1 MKKILC
7 LIIAIFLLLPLMSAI
22 NVDVKQLS
30 DNEVLVVDLG
40 KPVIFELEMTNRG
53 DADYFE
59 FYNLLGFT
67 MHPIG
72 TTYIGEGQSKKIEM
86 SLLPIGDFSIRG
98 NYNFNYYIRGQEG
111 TNQQKQLIFRVIDF
125 ADVFE
130 IGSGEVDS
138 DSNSIEVYIQNMVN
152 FNFGEINA
160 EFSSAF
166 FDLEES
172 FELGPNEKVS
182 FTVQLDKADFNQLIA
197 GFYTLQG
204 KITSGNKEA
213 NMEGIIKFVEQENLI
228 SSEENYG
235 FIINTNII
243 TKINEG
249 NMVEE
254 FETIIKKNI
263 FSRLFT
269 SFSPEPDSVERRGGV
284 VYYTWAKGINP
295 GESFEIIVRT
305 NWIFPFLIIF
315 FIVAIVIFVK
325 QSTRTHLV
333 LRKRVQFVK
342 AKGGEFAL
350 KVSVF
355 VNAKQYVE
363 RVSIVDRL
371 PPLVK
376 IFNRFSGDMP
386 SKVDEK
392 TRKIEWNFEKLEA
405 GETRMLNYIIY
416 SKIGVL
422 GKFVLPSSI
431 AIYERDG
438 KMHEAQSNRAF
449 FVAEQ
454 SGKDIEE

>member
-7 LIIAIFLLLPLMSAI
+7 LVLLISLVLPFMSSVNI
-22 NVDVKQLS
+22 DVEQLS
-30 DNEVLVVDLG
+30 NNEVLVVDLD
-40 KPVIFELEMTNRG
+40 KPVIFDLKMINLETS
-53 DADYFE
+53 DTFE

-67 MHPIG
+67 MHPGG
-72 TTYIGEGQSKKIEM
+72 TTYLGQGESKNIQI

-98 NYNFNYYIRGQEG
+98 NYNFNYYIRGQDG
-111 TNQQKQLIFRVIDF
+111 TEQQKQLTFRVIDF
-125 ADVFE
+125 EDAFE
-130 IGSGEVDS
+130 IGTGEVDPN
-138 DSNSIEVYIQNMVN
+138 SNSIEVYIQNMVN
-152 FNFGEINA
+152 FDFGEVKG

-166 FDLEES
+166 FDLDET
-172 FELGPNEKVS
+172 FELGPNEKVN
-182 FTVQLDKADFNQLIA
+182 FTVQLDQADFNQLTA

-204 KITSGNKEA
+204 MFTSGDKEA
-213 NMEGIIKFVEQENLI
+213 NIEGIIEFVEKENLI

-235 FIINTNII
+235 FIINTNIV
-243 TKINEG
+243 TKTNDG
-249 NMVEE
+249 NSVEE

-269 SFSPEPDSVERRGGV
+269 SFSPEPDSVERRGGL
-284 VYYTWAKGINP
+284 VYYTWANEINP
-295 GESFEIIVRT
+295 GESFEIVVRT
-305 NWIFPFLIIF
+305 NWFFPFLIIF
-315 FIVAIVIFVK
+315 FIVAIVIFTK
-325 QSTRTHLV
+325 QYTRTHLV
-333 LRKRVQFVK
+333 LRKRVHFVK

-363 RVSIVDRL
+363 RVTIVDRL

-386 SKVDEK
+386 HKVNEK
-392 TRKIEWNFEKLEA
+392 ARRIEWKFEKLEA

-422 GKFVLPSSI
+422 GKFVLPSSV
-431 AIYERDG
+431 AMYERDG

-454 SGKDIEE
+454 GAKKEDF

>member
-1 MKKILC
+1 M
-7 LIIAIFLLLPLMSAI
+7 IFLVLPFMSSV
-22 NVDVKQLS
+22 NVNVEQLS
-30 DNEVLVVDLG
+30 DNEVLVVDLE
-40 KPVIFELEMTNRG
+40 KPVLFELKMTNVG

-72 TTYIGEGQSKKIEM
+72 TTYIGQGASKIIQV
-86 SLLPIGDFSIRG
+86 SLEPIGDFNIRG
-98 NYNFNYYIRGQEG
+98 NYNFNYYIKGQDG
-111 TNQQKQLIFRVIDF
+111 TEQQKQLTFRVVDF
-125 ADVFE
+125 EDAFE
-130 IGSGEVDS
+130 IGAGEVDP

-152 FNFGEINA
+152 FDFGELNTK
-160 EFSSAF
+160 FSSAF
-166 FDLEES
+166 FELDET
-172 FELGPNEKVS
+172 FELGPNEKAS
-182 FTVQLDKADFNQLIA
+182 FIVQLDQSDFNQLIA

-204 KITSGNKEA
+204 EIISGDKEA
-213 NMEGIIKFVEQENLI
+213 NLEGIIKFVEKENLI

-235 FIINTNII
+235 FIINTNIV
-243 TKINEG
+243 TKTNNG
-249 NMVEE
+249 NSVEE

-269 SFSPEPDSVERRGGV
+269 SFSPEPDSVERNGGI
-284 VYYTWAKGINP
+284 VYYTWASEINP
-295 GESFEIIVRT
+295 GESFEIVVRT
-305 NWIFPFLIIF
+305 NWFFPFLIIF
-315 FIVAIVIFVK
+315 FIVAIVIFTK
-325 QSTRTHLV
+325 QYTRTHLV
-333 LRKRVQFVK
+333 LRKRVHFVK

-363 RVSIVDRL
+363 RVTIVDRL

-386 SKVDEK
+386 SKVNEK
-392 TRKIEWNFEKLEA
+392 ARRIEWNFEKLEA

-422 GKFVLPSSI
+422 GKFVLPSSV
-431 AIYERDG
+431 AMYERDG
-438 KMHEAQSNRAF
+438 KMHESQSNRAF

-454 SGKDIEE
+454 GEKKEDKF